1 MKKETENKSKVLSN
15 IRENWKFF
23 VLIFLIGV
31 AYADSKAFLKDFTN
45 LSDRVDKKIQVQ
57 NEIRED
63 IMQLLIQQAVE
74 KETAK
79 YTDYRIKQLEKN
91 NSDGR

>member
-1 MKKETENKSKVLSN
+1 MADPQENKSKALSN

-31 AYADSKAFLKDFTN
+31 AYADSKGFMKDFAN

-57 NEIRED
+57 NSIINDVTE
-63 IMQLLIQQAVE
+63 LKIQQAVE
-74 KETAK
+74 QALEKQIE
-79 YTDYRIKQLEKN
+79 YRLEQLENK
-91 NSDGR
+91 